1 MSTNSITTVDER
13 NKVVTIVPY
22 KKILDNITNAIDWT
36 GKIDFTNRPKT
47 EFKLDY
53 AQNNYLR
60 YKDEDSVIKPD
71 GTDYD
76 LTIVMNDLE
85 YEKKLIEL
93 LYSATESVYRCN
105 KDMAKINCFE
115 DYLYKLHSRHGHYF

>member
-1 MSTNSITTVDER
+1 M
-13 NKVVTIVPY
+13 PY

-53 AQNNYLR
+53 AQHNYLR
-60 YKDEDSVIKPD
+60 YKDDESVIKPD

-76 LTIVMNDLE
+76 LTIVDERLQ

-115 DYLYKLHSRHGHYF
+115 GIYTSTHSRRSRYF